1 MLSISRYL
9 SIVIMVLGL
18 IGIIVGGVFIFQG
31 FEKNDFL
38 VVAMKQEKIT
48 LGLTPEQIQQGQIV
62 DNAASAQK
70 AADTIREH
78 RHTIAPTYDD
88 LLGGGQF
95 DPTNPKDITYMQAL
109 NLENYLYMAVL
120 SFGVVE
126 IAEGAGAFM
135 VIIGLVSIIVGLILY
150 FLLKKLNILLKM
162 SAG

>member
-1 MLSISRYL
+1 MLRISRYL

-18 IGIIVGGVFIFQG
+18 IGIIVGGVFVFQG
-31 FEKNDFL
+31 FEKNEFL
-38 VVAMKQEKIT
+38 ISAMKQEKIT
-48 LGLTPEQIQQGQIV
+48 LGLTPEQIQHGQIV

-109 NLENYLYMAVL
+109 N
-120 SFGVVE
+120 
-126 IAEGAGAFM
+126 
-135 VIIGLVSIIVGLILY
+135 
-150 FLLKKLNILLKM
+150 
-162 SAG
+162 